1 MARKK
6 KSGARPN
13 LPKETLKRARREAG
27 GGDFVIAEQPEAR
40 SAKPAKK
47 KKKAAAARQT
57 APVVKTMTE
66 EDLAHEYAYVVS
78 DLRNM
83 GLLAGTL
90 FAILV
95 VLSFF
100 L

>member
-27 GGDFVIAEQPEAR
+27 GGDFVIAEQPESR
-40 SAKPAKK
+40 PAKPK

-83 GLLAGTL
+83 GLLAGAL
-90 FAILV
+90 FAFLV